1 MHTMHPVLKRGGL
14 FWDRE
19 LLPPR
24 AFGERFAR
32 IQAEI
37 AASGD
42 DAWLIYGDV
51 ERYGALAWFSNF
63 LPRTRSASALVP
75 ASGPPTLLIA
85 VGLRDVPAAKTLTW
99 VDDVRPFARL
109 PRTLA
114 SVIRERGLESAR
126 IGLAC
131 VEELL
136 SIKDWN
142 EIVSA
147 VPGALFVTRTNEVA
161 ALRANKD
168 ECEFAALRQAA
179 EVVSGALDLCEG
191 LLKPGVNLRV
201 ALSQVERHARAH
213 AAEDVRIMQ
222 AAGRNASIALRPLED
237 HELRDGDIVMV
248 YVAAEAQRYW
258 AEEARTFVL
267 GIASPNLRRLASR
280 AMAALDAMTERA
292 SAGNSVGAL
301 ASAADIALDAAHL
314 RDAAGGYG
322 YGSGVGLD
330 LAEAPFIARD
340 GDERLPERGA
350 LALRVI
356 AHENGAG
363 IALART
369 VHFRGDARESFGKPG
384 LVEIL

>member
-14 FWDRE
+14 YWDRE

-24 AFGERFAR
+24 DYERRFAR

-42 DAWLIYGDV
+42 DAWLIFGDV

-63 LPRTRSASALVP
+63 LPRTRSAIALVP

-99 VDDVRPFARL
+99 VEDVRPFTRL
-109 PRTLA
+109 PRALA
-114 SVIRERGLESAR
+114 DVVRERGLEKAR
-126 IGLAC
+126 VGIAC

-136 SIKDWN
+136 SIKDWD

-147 VPGALFVTRTNEVA
+147 LPGALFITRTDEVA
-161 ALRANKD
+161 ALRARKD
-168 ECEFAALRQAA
+168 ECEFAALAQAA
-179 EVVSGALDLCEG
+179 GVVSGALDLCEG

-201 ALSQVERHARAH
+201 ALSQVERHVRAQ

-222 AAGRNASIALRPLED
+222 AAGRNASVALRPLED
-237 HELRDGDIVMV
+237 YELRDGDVVMV
-248 YVAAEAQRYW
+248 WLAAEVQRYW

-267 GIASPNLRRLASR
+267 GAASANMRRLASR
-280 AMAALDAMTERA
+280 AMAALDAMTD
-292 SAGNSVGAL
+292 L
-301 ASAADIALDAAHL
+301 ASADVPASALAGAADLALDAAHL
-314 RDAAGGYG
+314 RASATGYG
-322 YGSGVGLD
+322 YGSGIGLD
-330 LAEAPFIARD
+330 LAEAPSIARES
-340 GDERLPERGA
+340 GDVLPEHGA

-356 AHENGAG
+356 AHETGAG
-363 IALART
+363 IALARS
-369 VHFRGDARESFGKPG
+369 VHFRGDAREIFGKPG